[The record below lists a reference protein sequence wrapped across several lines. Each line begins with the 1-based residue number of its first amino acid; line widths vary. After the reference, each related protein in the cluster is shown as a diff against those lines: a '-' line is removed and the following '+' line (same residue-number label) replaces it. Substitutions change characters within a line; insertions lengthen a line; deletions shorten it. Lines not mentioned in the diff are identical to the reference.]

1 MPESSVPLLPPFA
14 VSSTAPSLLFS
25 PSYCGGMRGGGKVPA
40 KTIDAARPFWK
51 PKTPNFEGKLLCVCP
66 IISGCFFL
74 GGRRPVLRYEAI
86 SHFYC
91 PPLHAS
97 LRKNLFHRRLSAAAQ
112 ACIGEEEE
120 EEVRFYCCLLSP
132 SLPLPQVE
140 RQERR
145 NRKKTPGGNRRG
157 REKKR
162 RNVTVQPVKLSAC
175 QARCSASTN
184 RKGGGG
190 KKACQSGM
198 CVEEE
203 EEDPG
208 RSLLSPGVAAEQR
221 GRAPSSSSYPPSPF
235 CVPSG
240 KNLAPANLESGEG
253 ESRTRKGK
261 KGGRKGKLPP
271 STHTQEGG
279 AKEMKVKEQ
288 RRLFPFASRGASLP
302 FTTTLSLW
310 GGAD

>member
-157 REKKR
+157 GEEEEEECNGTTCETLCLPSAMLRLH
-162 RNVTVQPVKLSAC
+162 QP
-175 QARCSASTN
+175 
-184 RKGGGG
+184 KGGGG

-221 GRAPSSSSYPPSPF
+221 GRAPSSSSP
-235 CVPSG
+235 
-240 KNLAPANLESGEG
+240 L
-253 ESRTRKGK
+253 
-261 KGGRKGKLPP
+261 
-271 STHTQEGG
+271 
-279 AKEMKVKEQ
+279 
-288 RRLFPFASRGASLP
+288 
-302 FTTTLSLW
+302 LSLLRSKW
-310 GGAD
+310 EKPCSC

>member
-157 REKKR
+157 GEEEEEECNGTTCETLCLPSAMLRLH
-162 RNVTVQPVKLSAC
+162 QP
-175 QARCSASTN
+175 
-184 RKGGGG
+184 KGGGG
-190 KKACQSGM
+190 EEGM
-198 CVEEE
+198 SVWHVCGGGGGGSRKISPLSRRRRRATGEG
-203 EEDPG
+203 PFFFFLPPL
-208 RSLLSPGVAAEQR
+208 SLLRSKWEKPC
-221 GRAPSSSSYPPSPF
+221 S
-235 CVPSG
+235 C
-240 KNLAPANLESGEG
+240 
-253 ESRTRKGK
+253 
-261 KGGRKGKLPP
+261 
-271 STHTQEGG
+271 
-279 AKEMKVKEQ
+279 
-288 RRLFPFASRGASLP
+288 
-302 FTTTLSLW
+302 
-310 GGAD
+310 